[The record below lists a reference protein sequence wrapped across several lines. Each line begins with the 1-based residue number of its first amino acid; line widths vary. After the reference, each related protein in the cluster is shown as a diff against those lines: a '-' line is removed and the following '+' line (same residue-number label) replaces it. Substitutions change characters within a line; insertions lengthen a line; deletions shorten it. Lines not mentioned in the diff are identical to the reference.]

1 MLEEALPGWK
11 QRFLGRLWPV
21 FPYNLQGRDGMRWVL
36 SKEMDKISVEN
47 LLQFFSRQL
56 FLLPGILLN
65 SLDVQIVGPRLR
77 QG

>member
-1 MLEEALPGWK
+1 
-11 QRFLGRLWPV
+11 
-21 FPYNLQGRDGMRWVL
+21 MRWVL